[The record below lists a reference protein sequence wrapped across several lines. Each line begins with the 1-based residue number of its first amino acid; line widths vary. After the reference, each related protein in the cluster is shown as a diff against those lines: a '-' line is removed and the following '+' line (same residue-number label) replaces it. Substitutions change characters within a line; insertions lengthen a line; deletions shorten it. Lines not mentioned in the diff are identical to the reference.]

1 MDATTSTDGLA
12 RVSWRLFRHNRDFRL
27 FFTAQLISSA
37 GDWFLIVALSGL
49 VLKLTGSPGLA
60 AGVFVAYS
68 LPYAFATFVGG
79 PLADRLDRRRLM
91 IVTNLVMGVLAAGF
105 FLVRARSDLWLLYVL
120 AAGISAVSALFEPAA
135 SASVP
140 NLVDPA
146 DLAAANAIT
155 GAAWGMMM
163 AVGAAAGGLVVA
175 AYGVRAGYT
184 VDAVSFA
191 VAALLVFLIRRP
203 TSRPREPH
211 AEHPGL
217 ISATREAIAY
227 SREDHRV
234 LVLFAARLGM
244 GTAIGLVALLPV
256 IAIQLLHAGD
266 RGTGILFAFR
276 GVGFLIGPFLIRS
289 VIKQRD
295 RRRLYA
301 VVIAG
306 PAVFAAM
313 YAITPW
319 MPSVLTAGA
328 ILLVGNMVLGAQW
341 ALTTFAY
348 QSIVP
353 DRVLGRIF
361 GFDGALITVT
371 MAASNAIAGLL
382 AVTLSIRWAVAIITS
397 AVVVWMGVVWVLARG
412 VRAGPADL
420 PAVPIP
426 GGPLPP
432 ETNRPAI

>member
-1 MDATTSTDGLA
+1 MDDTTATESLA

-49 VLKLTGSPGLA
+49 VLKLTDSPGLA

-91 IVTNLVMGVLAAGF
+91 IVTNLVMALLATGF
-105 FLVRARSDLWLLYVL
+105 FLVRDRADLWLLYVL

-140 NLVDPA
+140 NLVDPD
-146 DLAAANAIT
+146 DLPAANALT
-155 GAAWGMMM
+155 GAAWGVMM
-163 AVGAAAGGLVVA
+163 AVGAAAGGIVVA

-184 VDAVSFA
+184 VDAATFA
-191 VAALLVFLIRRP
+191 AAAVLVWAIRRP
-203 TSRPREPH
+203 TSQPREPH

-217 ISATREAIAY
+217 ISATREAMAY
-227 SREDHRV
+227 ARQDHRV

-244 GTAIGLVALLPV
+244 GTAIGMVALLPV
-256 IAIQLLHAGD
+256 IAIDVLRAGD

-289 VIKQRD
+289 VIKRRD
-295 RRRLYA
+295 RRRLFT

-313 YAITPW
+313 YAVTPW
-319 MPSVLTAGA
+319 MPSVLTAGGV
-328 ILLVGNMVLGAQW
+328 LLVGNMVLGAQW

-353 DRVLGRIF
+353 DHVLGRIF

-371 MAASNAIAGLL
+371 MATSNAIAGLL
-382 AVTLSIRWAVAIITS
+382 AVTLSVRWAVAIIATS
-397 AVVVWMGVVWVLARG
+397 VGAWMIVVWILARG
-412 VRAGPADL
+412 VRSGPSDL
-420 PAVPIP
+420 PVVPTP
-426 GGPLPP
+426 GTPP
-432 ETNRPAI
+432 PAETNRPAI

>member
-1 MDATTSTDGLA
+1 MDNATTTESLA

-49 VLKLTGSPGLA
+49 VLKLTDSPGLA
-60 AGVFVAYS
+60 AAVFVAYS

-91 IVTNLVMGVLAAGF
+91 IVTNLVMGLLAVGF
-105 FLVRARSDLWLLYVL
+105 FLVRDRADLWLLYVL

-140 NLVDPA
+140 NLVDPE
-146 DLAAANAIT
+146 DLGAANALT
-155 GAAWGMMM
+155 GAAWGVMM

-175 AYGVRAGYT
+175 AYGVHAGYT
-184 VDAVSFA
+184 VDAASFA
-191 VAALLVFLIRRP
+191 IAAVLVWLIRRP

-211 AEHPGL
+211 VEHPGL
-217 ISATREAIAY
+217 ISATREAMAY
-227 SREDHRV
+227 ARRDHRV

-256 IAIQLLHAGD
+256 IAINVLHAGD

-289 VIKQRD
+289 VIKRRD
-295 RRRLYA
+295 RRRLYT

-319 MPSVLTAGA
+319 MSAVLTAGL

-382 AVTLSIRWAVAIITS
+382 AVTLGIRWAVAIIAS
-397 AVVVWMGVVWVLARG
+397 AVVVWMGVVWVLASA
-412 VRAGPADL
+412 VRSGPAEL
-420 PAVPIP
+420 PAVHIP
-426 GGPLPP
+426 GGPQPG
-432 ETNRPAI
+432 ETSRPAI